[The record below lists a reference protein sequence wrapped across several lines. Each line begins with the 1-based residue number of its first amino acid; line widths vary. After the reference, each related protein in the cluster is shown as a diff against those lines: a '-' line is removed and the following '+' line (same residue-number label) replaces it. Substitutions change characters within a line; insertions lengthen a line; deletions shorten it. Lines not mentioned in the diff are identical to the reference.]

1 MKFLKEN
8 WFKLMTGTSMLVFS
22 FAFLMY
28 AVSPSYANYTKEE
41 MPSKSDYALVPLNK
55 DGSIN
60 IKISEEQLNE
70 IKPPAIQSVNLE
82 QIRGVLAGVKAN
94 GGKNTLYVT
103 ANIRAING
111 NLFSHGNSI
120 SPTLPVRIGE

>member
-28 AVSPSYANYTKEE
+28 AVSPSYANYTKQET
-41 MPSKSDYALVPLNK
+41 PSKSDYALVPLNK

-60 IKISEEQLNE
+60 IKISEEQMSEMTATQDINIAKLYG
-70 IKPPAIQSVNLE
+70 S
-82 QIRGVLAGVKAN
+82 
-94 GGKNTLYVT
+94 GGAAYGMAKYYDKYQ
-103 ANIRAING
+103 
-111 NLFSHGNSI
+111 
-120 SPTLPVRIGE
+120 

>member
-1 MKFLKEN
+1 MKNFLKEN

-22 FAFLMY
+22 FAFLLY

-41 MPSKSDYALVPLNK
+41 TPSKSDYALVPLNK

-70 IKPPAIQSVNLE
+70 IKPPASMDVDIMK
-82 QIRGVLAGVKAN
+82 I
-94 GGKNTLYVT
+94 GGEWLRCVPTEDGLTY
-103 ANIRAING
+103 AIATYPMN
-111 NLFSHGNSI
+111 
-120 SPTLPVRIGE
+120 

>member
-41 MPSKSDYALVPLNK
+41 TPSKSDYALVPLNK

-70 IKPPAIQSVNLE
+70 IKPPAIQECYIQN
-82 QIRGVLAGVKAN
+82 RGGMKGRTTKL
-94 GGKNTLYVT
+94 
-103 ANIRAING
+103 
-111 NLFSHGNSI
+111 
-120 SPTLPVRIGE
+120 

>member
-41 MPSKSDYALVPLNK
+41 TPSKSDYALVPLNK

-70 IKPPAIQSVNLE
+70 IKPPAIQGVNIE
-82 QIRGVLAGVKAN
+82 QVRGVTAAASESYAAGSRRFRLGV
-94 GGKNTLYVT
+94 YQ
-103 ANIRAING
+103 
-111 NLFSHGNSI
+111 
-120 SPTLPVRIGE
+120 

>member
-41 MPSKSDYALVPLNK
+41 TPSKSDYALVPLNK

-70 IKPPAIQSVNLE
+70 IKQPAIQSLNIE
-82 QIRGVLAGVKAN
+82 QVRGTTAASYWQSNRTRQALGVVQSN
-94 GGKNTLYVT
+94 Y
-103 ANIRAING
+103 
-111 NLFSHGNSI
+111 
-120 SPTLPVRIGE
+120 

>member
-1 MKFLKEN
+1 MKNFLKEN

-28 AVSPSYANYTKEE
+28 AVSPTFANSSKET
-41 MPSKSDYALVPLNK
+41 PAKSDYALVPLNK

-70 IKPPAIQSVNLE
+70 IKPPAIQSVNI
-82 QIRGVLAGVKAN
+82 QHVRGTTAAANWQDNKSRQSLAV
-94 GGKNTLYVT
+94 V
-103 ANIRAING
+103 
-111 NLFSHGNSI
+111 
-120 SPTLPVRIGE
+120 VRQ

>member
-28 AVSPSYANYTKEE
+28 AVSPSYANSSKET
-41 MPSKSDYALVPLNK
+41 PSKSDYALVPLNK

-60 IKISEEQLNE
+60 IKISEEQMSE
-70 IKPPAIQSVNLE
+70 MTAAQDV
-82 QIRGVLAGVKAN
+82 VLSGYKYSEETSYIYPI
-94 GGKNTLYVT
+94 GEG
-103 ANIRAING
+103 
-111 NLFSHGNSI
+111 
-120 SPTLPVRIGE
+120 LPVKVK

>member
-41 MPSKSDYALVPLNK
+41 TPSKSDYALVPLNK
-55 DGSIN
+55 DGSIS

-70 IKPPAIQSVNLE
+70 IKPPAIQNINISAIDGL
-82 QIRGVLAGVKAN
+82 GVRYSEESGLASIGV
-94 GGKNTLYVT
+94 Y
-103 ANIRAING
+103 NIN
-111 NLFSHGNSI
+111 
-120 SPTLPVRIGE
+120 

>member
-1 MKFLKEN
+1 MKFLKGN

-22 FAFLMY
+22 FGFLMY

-60 IKISEEQLNE
+60 IKISEEQMSEMTATQDIN
-70 IKPPAIQSVNLE
+70 IAQIHGTDYPAIGMYKFYSKHN
-82 QIRGVLAGVKAN
+82 
-94 GGKNTLYVT
+94 
-103 ANIRAING
+103 
-111 NLFSHGNSI
+111 
-120 SPTLPVRIGE
+120 

>member
-41 MPSKSDYALVPLNK
+41 TPSKSDYALVPLNK

-60 IKISEEQLNE
+60 IKISEEQLKE
-70 IKPPAIQSVNLE
+70 IKPPAIQSVNL
-82 QIRGVLAGVKAN
+82 QTIRGGLIGRV
-94 GGKNTLYVT
+94 
-103 ANIRAING
+103 
-111 NLFSHGNSI
+111 GNSNG
-120 SPTLPVRIGE
+120 VYDIGVYNTGN

>member
-41 MPSKSDYALVPLNK
+41 TPSKSDYALVPLNK

-60 IKISEEQLNE
+60 IKISEEQLKE
-70 IKPPAIQSVNLE
+70 IKPPALQDINLAKIEGQPIYSSFCSPIQVT
-82 QIRGVLAGVKAN
+82 VK
-94 GGKNTLYVT
+94 
-103 ANIRAING
+103 
-111 NLFSHGNSI
+111 
-120 SPTLPVRIGE
+120 

>member
-1 MKFLKEN
+1 MKNFLKEN

-41 MPSKSDYALVPLNK
+41 TPSKSDYALVPLNK

-60 IKISEEQLNE
+60 IKISEEQMSE
-70 IKPPAIQSVNLE
+70 MTAAQDV
-82 QIRGVLAGVKAN
+82 VLSGYKYS
-94 GGKNTLYVT
+94 KETSY
-103 ANIRAING
+103 IYP
-111 NLFSHGNSI
+111 I
-120 SPTLPVRIGE
+120 SKGLPVKVK

>member
-28 AVSPSYANYTKEE
+28 AVSPSYANYTKEGT
-41 MPSKSDYALVPLNK
+41 PAKSDYALVPVNK

-70 IKPPAIQSVNLE
+70 IKPPAIMDVNL
-82 QIRGVLAGVKAN
+82 QHLRGKKIAMVPN
-94 GGKNTLYVT
+94 GDLNV
-103 ANIRAING
+103 
-111 NLFSHGNSI
+111 
-120 SPTLPVRIGE
+120 LPVYNFVWEWELEHVGKWVEEEQ

>member
-41 MPSKSDYALVPLNK
+41 TPSKSDYALVPLNK

-60 IKISEEQLNE
+60 IKISEEQMSEMTAAQDVVLSGYKSIKESSYIYSINE
-70 IKPPAIQSVNLE
+70 
-82 QIRGVLAGVKAN
+82 G
-94 GGKNTLYVT
+94 
-103 ANIRAING
+103 
-111 NLFSHGNSI
+111 
-120 SPTLPVRIGE
+120 LPVKVK

>member
-41 MPSKSDYALVPLNK
+41 TPSKSDYALVPLNK

-60 IKISEEQLNE
+60 VKMSGIVNSYCYYYDGSEW
-70 IKPPAIQSVNLE
+70 
-82 QIRGVLAGVKAN
+82 KAFR
-94 GGKNTLYVT
+94 KD
-103 ANIRAING
+103 
-111 NLFSHGNSI
+111 
-120 SPTLPVRIGE
+120 